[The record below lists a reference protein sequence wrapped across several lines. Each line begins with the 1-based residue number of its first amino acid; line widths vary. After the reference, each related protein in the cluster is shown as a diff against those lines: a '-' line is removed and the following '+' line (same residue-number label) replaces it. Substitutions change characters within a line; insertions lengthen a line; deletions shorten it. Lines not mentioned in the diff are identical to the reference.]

1 MQVGDFALVTAR
13 LGHVQQFLKTLVI
26 LILNFTGPMWLPMMQ
41 PHATYIHLFSFW
53 IWIWPNFRV
62 SPFHRRGTTVLGS
75 WTIKRIFNQPQ
86 RPRRQ
91 ERQTFTYLTM
101 KKCSCARIARAGF
114 IFVHFG
120 PALVL
125 PTAWDVST
133 RRQIF
138 NFLFSPLSGSYQFN
152 SRIISKHFAIQTTWN
167 NQEWSQKHEVTFSG
181 LAVVDVILVL
191 DS

>member
-1 MQVGDFALVTAR
+1 
-13 LGHVQQFLKTLVI
+13 
-26 LILNFTGPMWLPMMQ
+26 MWLQTMQ
-41 PHATYIHLFSFW
+41 PHATYIHLFSFWIW

-101 KKCSCARIARAGF
+101 KNCSCARIARAGF
-114 IFVHFG
+114 ISVHFG

-125 PTAWDVST
+125 PTTWNHLFCSCVEDVSI

-138 NFLFSPLSGSYQFN
+138 TFLFSPLSGSYQFN
-152 SRIISKHFAIQTTWN
+152 SRIISKHFAIQRTWN
-167 NQEWSQKHEVTFSG
+167 NRGMITETRSFIFRSRCRRCHPCFGFLMSRILWRAGIRTFRR
-181 LAVVDVILVL
+181 AARIN
-191 DS
+191 